1 MTPDQARALELR
13 ESGMSRPD
21 IAVKMGKSERQV
33 KSLLY
38 AARKWLSHDPS
49 AQMAAKLSCAQVI
62 PHSYWIKANGVSAY
76 FKTGIDQDNGGLSLI
91 DRVAEAFQNI
101 PAYQAQESTFAWSD
115 LLTVYPLMDLH
126 MGMYAWGDETGGDD
140 YDLQH
145 AVNDIKTAFAGLDR
159 LSPVGGEAILMLG
172 GDTLHANDMRA
183 ETPKSKHK
191 LDVDGRHY
199 KVLDEAI
206 KAISWIV
213 EHLAARHEKVTVR
226 VLAGNHDPESHLV
239 LTFALAERYRDINRI
254 VIEKSPLDLFM
265 FRWGNSLIAAHHGDK
280 SPPQRL
286 AMMLADVCPFWSD
299 VKYRHI
305 MTGHIHHESAK
316 DFPGIKWESLRAFCP
331 PDAYGAGFA
340 PRRAMT
346 AQVFDSVK
354 GRVLVASDPIGRE

>member
-1 MTPDQARALELR
+1 MNDEQKRALELR
-13 ESGMSRPD
+13 ESGMSRGE
-21 IAVKMGKSERQV
+21 IAAAMGLTERQV
-33 KSLLY
+33 KSRLE
-38 AARKWLSHDPS
+38 AARRWIESDPS
-49 AQMAAKLSCAQVI
+49 AQFAAKSSGANVM
-62 PHSYWIKANGVSAY
+62 PHSYWVKRDGVSAY
-76 FKTGIDQDNGGLSLI
+76 FQTPKEDDAVSLI
-91 DRVAEAFQNI
+91 DRVSEAFKDI
-101 PAYQAQESTFAWSD
+101 PAYVAQETEFTASD
-115 LLTVYPLMDLH
+115 LCTVYPLMDLH
-126 MGMYAWGDETGGDD
+126 MGMYAWSDETGGDD

-145 AVNDIKTAFAGLDR
+145 AANDIKRTFTSLDK
-159 LSPVGGEAILMLG
+159 LTPVGGQAVLILG

-199 KVLDEAI
+199 KVLDESI
-206 KAISWIV
+206 RAISWII
-213 EHLAARHEKVTVR
+213 EHLAARHDKVTVR

-286 AMMLADVCPFWSD
+286 AMMLADTCTFWSE
-299 VKYRHI
+299 VRHRHI
-305 MTGHIHHESAK
+305 LTGHIHHESAK

-346 AQVFDSVK
+346 AMVFDSVK
-354 GRVLVASDPIGRE
+354 GRVLVASDPIGREE

>member
-1 MTPDQARALELR
+1 MNEEQKQALELR
-13 ESGMSRPD
+13 ESGMSRPE
-21 IAVKMGKSERQV
+21 IAAAMGLTERQV
-33 KSLLY
+33 KTRL
-38 AARKWLSHDPS
+38 ADARRWLESDPS
-49 AQMAAKLSCAQVI
+49 AQFAAKASGANVM
-62 PHSYWIKANGVSAY
+62 PHSYWVKRDGVSAY
-76 FKTGIDQDNGGLSLI
+76 FQTPKEDSAASLI
-91 DRVAEAFQNI
+91 DLVSEAFNDI
-101 PAYQAQESTFAWSD
+101 PAYVPQEAEFTDSD
-115 LLTVYPLMDLH
+115 LCTVYPLMDLH

-145 AVNDIKTAFAGLDR
+145 ASNDIKRAFASLDR
-159 LSPVGGEAILMLG
+159 LTPVGGQAVLILG

-191 LDVDGRHY
+191 LDVDGRHF

-206 KAISWIV
+206 KAIAWII
-213 EHLAARHEKVTVR
+213 EHLAARHDKVTVR

-239 LTFALAERYRDINRI
+239 LTFALAERYRDISRI

-280 SPPQRL
+280 SAPQRL
-286 AMMLADVCPFWSD
+286 AMMLADTCSFWSE
-299 VKYRHI
+299 VKHRHI
-305 MTGHIHHESAK
+305 LTGHIHHESAK

-346 AQVFDSVK
+346 AMVFDSVK
-354 GRVLVASDPIGRE
+354 GRVLVASDPIGREE